1 MQGRTLMS
9 DAMISK
15 YKSNDFVVKQ
25 EKNEDFCRIRENTGF
40 TNRRNPCKFSCF
52 IVNGEK
58 TMVFSPFFVMSKYQK
73 ILRQFA
79 EYSINLLENSKNQ
92 TRFSTNHRKLY

>member
-1 MQGRTLMS
+1 MYGCSTEDLRRRTGGLQGRSLMS
-9 DAMISK
+9 DFMISK

-25 EKNEDFCRIRENTGF
+25 ENKNDDFCRIRENTGF

-58 TMVFSPFFVMSKYQK
+58 TMVFSPFFVTSKYQK
-73 ILRQFA
+73 ILR
-79 EYSINLLENSKNQ
+79 
-92 TRFSTNHRKLY
+92 

>member
-1 MQGRTLMS
+1 MYGCSTEDLRRRTGGLQGRSLMS
-9 DAMISK
+9 DFMISK

-58 TMVFSPFFVMSKYQK
+58 TMVFSPFFVTSKYQK
-73 ILRQFA
+73 ILR
-79 EYSINLLENSKNQ
+79 
-92 TRFSTNHRKLY
+92 